1 MKSVV
6 YSLPPRKPSE
16 ANLARLGASCY
27 AVLVVQ
33 PDDRTPPGHVAVP
46 IPEAARRL
54 GISEEAVRG
63 RIKRGTLKSTK
74 VGGRTHALLNDRLDA
89 DSTHAQSTA
98 QSELVAELRTHVA
111 DLREQ
116 LEQAHERDREN
127 RRIIAAL
134 TQRIPELEAPGQEP
148 PESPTEATEQPG
160 RVGPQATVEGP
171 QGSSERVSWWRRLFG
186 G

>member
-1 MKSVV
+1 M
-6 YSLPPRKPSE
+6 L
-16 ANLARLGASCY
+16 
-27 AVLVVQ
+27 LVVQ
-33 PDDRTPPGHVAVP
+33 PDDDRTPPGHVTVP

-63 RIKRGTLKSTK
+63 RIKRGTPKSTK

-89 DSTHAQSTA
+89 DSTHAQSTD

-116 LEQAHERDREN
+116 PEQAHERGREN
-127 RRIIAAL
+127 RRIIAAPL

-171 QGSSERVSWWRRLFG
+171 QGSSQRVSWWRRLFG

>member
-1 MKSVV
+1 M
-6 YSLPPRKPSE
+6 
-16 ANLARLGASCY
+16 
-27 AVLVVQ
+27 
-33 PDDRTPPGHVAVP
+33 
-46 IPEAARRL
+46 
-54 GISEEAVRG
+54 RG
-63 RIKRGTLKSTK
+63 RIKRGTPKSTK
-74 VGGRTHALLNDRLDA
+74 VGGRTHALLNDRPDA
-89 DSTHAQSTA
+89 DGTHAQSTA

-111 DLREQ
+111 GLREQ

>member
-1 MKSVV
+1 M
-6 YSLPPRKPSE
+6 L
-16 ANLARLGASCY
+16 
-27 AVLVVQ
+27 LVVQ
-33 PDDRTPPGHVAVP
+33 PDDDRTPPGHVTVP

-89 DSTHAQSTA
+89 DSTHAQSTD

-134 TQRIPELEAPGQEP
+134 TQRIPELPPPDMREQSESANETAERVNPSP
-148 PESPTEATEQPG
+148 PEEPREETRQRPWYK
-160 RVGPQATVEGP
+160 R
-171 QGSSERVSWWRRLFG
+171 WFG